1 MIECTKCH
9 GFGAML
15 GVDEDKSMCATC
27 AGTGTVGDSLV
38 EQLEASLAVLPR
50 KAQKVAELTM
60 PTKRK
65 PASVA
70 IVEFGSGKPFPDAAA
85 ATASVT
91 KRRAKKPRSRK
102 QLAVYDRKYK
112 LKQKRA
118 RAAAR
123 LEAAP
128 IVAVHSAP
136 RRPRGK
142 ALGTQFLV
150 RIDPADLAV
159 IKARA
164 DRMGISASDLMRK
177 AAMGEPL

>member
-1 MIECTKCH
+1 MIECTKCK

-15 GVDEDKSMCATC
+15 GVDEDKSMCTDC

-38 EQLEASLAVLPR
+38 EQLEASLAVLPEKYRPRKR
-50 KAQKVAELTM
+50 KAA
-60 PTKRK
+60 
-65 PASVA
+65 AA

-91 KRRAKKPRSRK
+91 KPKAKKPRSRK

-118 RAAAR
+118 RAQAR
-123 LEAAP
+123 IAEAP